1 MRSNRTKKGCA
12 LEGGEK
18 AATLA
23 FTGLGEMSLST
34 TTEAA
39 SSSPMSTE
47 APSIKPSSKLVALSW
62 HGVSRPTV
70 LIGIA
75 EFAADGG
82 NVFTNTGHSDI
93 VSAVAWSPDGRRI
106 ASGSK
111 DQTVQVWQAV

>member
-1 MRSNRTKKGCA
+1 VKSNRTKKGCA

-23 FTGLGEMSLST
+23 FTGFGEMSLG

-39 SSSPMSTE
+39 SSLPMSTE

-70 LIGIA
+70 LIDIA
-75 EFAADGG
+75 ELAVAGG
-82 NVFTNTGHSDI
+82 RITWRILTLHPQLYAYRGYSDF
-93 VSAVAWSPDGRRI
+93 VYAVAWSPDG
-106 ASGSK
+106 K
-111 DQTVQVWQAV
+111 